1 MPSAPKAPTKID
13 HSAIIADK
21 AILTGTHPITVL
33 GRAVIHPYA
42 KVVSQAG
49 PVEIGDGAIVWEK
62 AVVGVAVPD
71 GAVVGAE
78 MSTQSVLLG
87 RNVVVETGAIVEGE
101 VVGEGTVVEC
111 FARIGLGA
119 RIGKVGDRFIL
130 VDQSCG

>member
-1 MPSAPKAPTKID
+1 
-13 HSAIIADK
+13 
-21 AILTGTHPITVL
+21 
-33 GRAVIHPYA
+33 
-42 KVVSQAG
+42 
-49 PVEIGDGAIVWEK
+49 VEIGDGAIVWEK